1 MNPSDLLAALADL
14 KAEQERFFAGAQQLQ
29 IRHFE
34 QFSNHQVGVECGLVL
49 TPVGAGTPPSPFH
62 PDMPATADWP
72 PGVQVRLSN
81 HFEGITVRQTVDE
94 FGMDAHL
101 TVTADGYI
109 ASTLVW
115 AQLDLP
121 RQSLPAGYHVLRE
134 TQRPAPTPAA
144 AFAALRSEIDDLL
157 AMDNPFTAVGPPAPE
172 PDAYSG

>member
-1 MNPSDLLAALADL
+1 MNPSDLLAVLTDL
-14 KAEQERFFAGAQQLQ
+14 KAEQERLFAGAQQLQ
-29 IRHFE
+29 TRHFE
-34 QFSNHQVGVECGLVL
+34 QFSDHQVGVESGLVL
-49 TPVGAGTPPSPFH
+49 RPVGAGTPPNPH
-62 PDMPATADWP
+62 VADLPTAADWP
-72 PGVQVRLSN
+72 PGMQLRLSN
-81 HFEGITVRQTVDE
+81 CFEGITVRQTVDE

-121 RQSLPAGYHVLRE
+121 RQGLPAGYHALRE
-134 TQRPAPTPAA
+134 TRSPAPTLAE

-157 AMDNPFTAVGPPAPE
+157 AMDNPFAAVGPPAPE